1 MYRQTGF
8 AAGAEPP
15 PPGPAEVPGSPGV
28 PGFGGV
34 VTLIVQVP
42 VLGSGAWPGG
52 QEIGGAAI
60 AVDAEAS
67 TTPKTNTAVAITR
80 RMADPSACLL

>member
-34 VTLIVQVP
+34 VTLIVQP
-42 VLGSGAWPGG
+42 LADPNP
-52 QEIGGAAI
+52 AA
-60 AVDAEAS
+60 
-67 TTPKTNTAVAITR
+67 TTPLEPVA
-80 RMADPSACLL
+80 APASKP